1 MKTKQITDNSNV
13 ITIRLKPP
21 YIEAYRF
28 LQEKGLKPQSILK
41 KSGQDALLTMAQ
53 KHRFKLVKIKDR
65 YF

>member
-13 ITIRLKPP
+13 ITIRLKSP

-41 KSGQDALLTMAQ
+41 KGGQDALLVMAQ
-53 KHRFKLVKIKDR
+53 KNRFKLVKIKDR